1 MCVCVCMHVWS
12 LSLFTPHLS
21 LPLFIHTLKI
31 RGEGGLSILL
41 SLYTFLYN
49 FIVKKIYMYVETK
62 SNIDMKGLTE
72 DIKELDLV
80 Y

>member
-1 MCVCVCMHVWS
+1 MHVWS

-31 RGEGGLSILL
+31 RGEGGGLSILL